1 MITQLPEHIAN
12 AFIRENGFY
21 TAYAIVKEN
30 TKRRKNLFETN
41 LKTLESIQVSRSGFF
56 ALYDKELA
64 YIEFSTDKG
73 YGHNLLVDGEDVGI
87 SFEEF
92 PTMIV
97 KSEDVRK
104 HFSENISNAEIGKIS
119 FSELQMYLQDLK
131 QFYQTNLI

>member
-73 YGHNLLVDGEDVGI
+73 YGHNLLVNGEDVGI

-92 PTMIV
+92 STMIV

-131 QFYQTNLI
+131 QFYQTNF